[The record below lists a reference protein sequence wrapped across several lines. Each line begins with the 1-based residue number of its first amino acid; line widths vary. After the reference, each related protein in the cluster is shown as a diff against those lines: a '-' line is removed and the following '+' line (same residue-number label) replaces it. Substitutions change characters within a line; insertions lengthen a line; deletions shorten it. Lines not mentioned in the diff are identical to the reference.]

1 MIMRCGQKDTT
12 MGWERLGALFATAD
26 DHEQAAF
33 FKSMVAEM
41 AAWDTALQGE
51 YQLAAVWSLLTAEE
65 RERLTMLGA
74 PE

>member
-1 MIMRCGQKDTT
+1 MRNGIKDTT
-12 MGWERLGALFATAD
+12 MGWERLGAIFATAD

-51 YQLAAVWSLLTAEE
+51 YQLAAVWSLLNKDE
-65 RERLTMLGA
+65 RERLAMLG
-74 PE
+74 EEEE